1 MALHLWHTC
10 VKETIED
17 IGDMNMIKWIL
28 TCIMDGLTT
37 KETMERVLSAIVI
50 GGILSGV
57 FCVCDLEMSEEAWFY
72 VFSALSQTLAA
83 FIAFGGMI
91 LVFRLNL
98 KKDGENRAK
107 LIQDMNTPYS
117 LMITSIVFSIIL
129 LTVGQ
134 INNPPSWISHYWIV
148 HSSFKIFKYTIAFS
162 TIIVGIFGMI
172 RGPGDMIWGSRH
184 VEDESSEK

>member
-1 MALHLWHTC
+1 MALHLWHTR

-17 IGDMNMIKWIL
+17 IGCMNMIKWIL

-37 KETMERVLSAIVI
+37 KETMERVLIAIVI
-50 GGILSGV
+50 GCILSGV

-83 FIAFGGMI
+83 FIAFGGMV
-91 LVFRLNL
+91 LVFCLNIEE
-98 KKDGENRAK
+98 DGEKRDK
-107 LIQDMNTPYS
+107 LIKDMNTPYS

-134 INNPPSWISHYWIV
+134 IDNLPSWITHDL
-148 HSSFKIFKYTIAFS
+148 FKPLKYAIAFS

-184 VEDESSEK
+184 SKMSPPRTNIE

>member
-1 MALHLWHTC
+1 MTLHLWHTR

-37 KETMERVLSAIVI
+37 KETMERVLSAIAMGV
-50 GGILSGV
+50 ILSIF
-57 FCVCDLEMSEEAWFY
+57 FCLCDLKMSEEAWFY

-91 LVFRLNL
+91 LVFRLNVE
-98 KKDGENRAK
+98 KDGEKRDK
-107 LIQDMNTPYS
+107 LIKDMNTPYS

-134 INNPPSWISHYWIV
+134 IDNPPSWITHDL
-148 HSSFKIFKYTIAFS
+148 FKPLKYAIAFS
-162 TIIVGIFGMI
+162 TITLGIFGMI
-172 RGPGDMIWGSRH
+172 RGPGDMIGGSRH
-184 VEDESSEK
+184 VEDGSSEK